1 MMRTLRSTLIGAALI
16 AVPLLA
22 AAVPAHA
29 QLYPRSEP
37 ELPSVN
43 WSFSGLFGSFDRA
56 AAQRGFQIY
65 NEVCSNCHSLKEAYY
80 RDLIGIGLSPQQV
93 KDVAASK
100 RVPSTDDNGQPSERP
115 ALPSD
120 HFRSPFPNEKAARA
134 ANNGGL
140 PPDLSVIVKA
150 REGGPDYVYGILT
163 GFADPPAGF
172 NLMSG
177 LNYNLYFAGHQI
189 AMPQPLRDG
198 TVTYTDGT
206 NNGLEQE
213 ARDVVTFLSYIGN
226 PELEERHRMGVKVV
240 LFLLF
245 LTGVTYTIKRRLW
258 ANVEH

>member
-1 MMRTLRSTLIGAALI
+1 MRIRPRNLLGAGLIGAAL
-16 AVPLLA
+16 LA
-22 AAVPAHA
+22 ASLFAAPARA
-29 QLYPRSEP
+29 AEEI
-37 ELPSVN
+37 ELPSVS

-100 RVPSTDDNGQPSERP
+100 RVPTTDDNGQPAERP

-140 PPDLSVIVKA
+140 PPDQSVIVKA
-150 REGGPDYVYGILT
+150 REGGPDYVYAILT
-163 GFADPPAGF
+163 GYVDPPPGF
-172 NLMSG
+172 KLMSG
-177 LNYNLYFAGHQI
+177 LNYNKYFPGHQI

-198 TVTYTDGT
+198 TVTYIDGT
-206 NNGLEQE
+206 SNVLDQE
-213 ARDVVTFLSYIGN
+213 ARDVVTFLTYIAN
-226 PELEERHRMGVKVV
+226 PELEERHRMGIKVM
-240 LFLLF
+240 LFLLL
-245 LTGVTYTIKRRLW
+245 LTGLSYAVKRKLW
-258 ANVEH
+258 ANVHH

>member
-1 MMRTLRSTLIGAALI
+1 MMRALRSVLAGAA
-16 AVPLLA
+16 LLA
-22 AAVPAHA
+22 AALLAAVPASA
-29 QLYPRSEP
+29 EVNPLAEP

-43 WSFSGLFGSFDRA
+43 WSFSGLFGTYDRA

-80 RDLIGIGLSPQQV
+80 RNLTGIGLTMQQV
-93 KDVAASK
+93 KDIAASK
-100 RVPSTDDNGQPSERP
+100 RVPTTDDNGQPAERP

-150 REGGPDYVYGILT
+150 REGGPDYVYALLT
-163 GFADPPAGF
+163 GYAEPPAGF
-172 NLMSG
+172 KLISG
-177 LNYNLYFAGHQI
+177 LNYNTYFAGHQI

-206 NNGLEQE
+206 NPSLDQE
-213 ARDVVTFLSYIGN
+213 VHDVVTFLSYIAS

-245 LTGVTYTIKRRLW
+245 LTGLAYAVKRKLW
-258 ANVEH
+258 ADIHH